1 MKQLLA
7 IVLPRIASEWDKV
20 AYCLEFSIYR
30 IRIIQKKF
38 RDDPEEC
45 CYHLLEEW
53 IGTNQGVT
61 PKNWSTLLSVLKHI
75 KALTETGTC
84 HEIEEDLK

>member
-1 MKQLLA
+1 MKQLLTT
-7 IVLPRIASEWDKV
+7 VVPRIAAKWDKV

-30 IRIIQKKF
+30 IRIIRQQY
-38 RDDPEEC
+38 RHDPEEC

-61 PKNWSTLLSVLKHI
+61 PKNWATLLSVLKHV
-75 KALTETGTC
+75 KTLTKVGIY
-84 HEIEEDLK
+84 HEIEKELK